1 MTLGPVTKLDVILSA
16 VRHSCM
22 AAAVDFLSTTAL
34 VAVDSLILTILSL
47 RNHSTVIY
55 TVVSLVIAFH
65 DTLFSYFSF
74 SGHTLTIL
82 FFLPTT
88 IWTMCASGD

>member
-1 MTLGPVTKLDVILSA
+1 

-55 TVVSLVIAFH
+55 TVDSLLIAFH
-65 DTLFSYFSF
+65 DTLFLIF
-74 SGHTLTIL
+74 L
-82 FFLPTT
+82 FPGTRSQFCSLFLLPFGPCVQAATEVNPL
-88 IWTMCASGD
+88 DP